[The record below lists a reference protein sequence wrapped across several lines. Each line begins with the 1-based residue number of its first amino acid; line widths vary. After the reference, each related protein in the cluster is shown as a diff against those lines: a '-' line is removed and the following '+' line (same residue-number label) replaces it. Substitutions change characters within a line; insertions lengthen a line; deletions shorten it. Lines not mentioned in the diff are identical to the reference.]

1 MSWPPNISAKRFNS
15 LNWELFTLV
24 AVRFFLLIVEN
35 IVYPSHGFDR
45 RRKPERRYCK
55 QHYVAQFVMRNAFGN
70 RSANV

>member
-1 MSWPPNISAKRFNS
+1 
-15 LNWELFTLV
+15 LFTLV

-45 RRKPERRYCK
+45 GRKPERRYCK